1 MHTVQTAEVFLAHR
15 LQQEPTLQ
23 LQAWCAWYLADYSAT
38 LDHASTWLT
47 DAERLRAGE
56 SGGLFLKSYMML
68 VQGQAQATALHCNN
82 IIMQR
87 SELCVSSVRSDCQF
101 QQQVPTFHLCPRL
114 HQFHHQMVHN
124 LLSGSHF
131 NPRAAC
137 AHVSHQVI
145 FCWHCACVPTTV
157 ASCLKQLIEACVM
170 PGLAGQTK
178 TSWGDCRSWRPG
190 RTRQQP

>member
-68 VQGQAQATALHCNN
+68 ADAYLKKTVPRYKVRPKPRPYTATTSSCSGLSCLCQVSEATASSNN
-82 IIMQR
+82 KCQHFTCAPGYTSFTTR
-87 SELCVSSVRSDCQF
+87 WCTTCSPGATSTRELRAPMFRIKSYFAGTV
-101 QQQVPTFHLCPRL
+101 HACPRRL
-114 HQFHHQMVHN
+114 PPV
-124 LLSGSHF
+124 
-131 NPRAAC
+131 
-137 AHVSHQVI
+137 
-145 FCWHCACVPTTV
+145 
-157 ASCLKQLIEACVM
+157 
-170 PGLAGQTK
+170 
-178 TSWGDCRSWRPG
+178 
-190 RTRQQP
+190 